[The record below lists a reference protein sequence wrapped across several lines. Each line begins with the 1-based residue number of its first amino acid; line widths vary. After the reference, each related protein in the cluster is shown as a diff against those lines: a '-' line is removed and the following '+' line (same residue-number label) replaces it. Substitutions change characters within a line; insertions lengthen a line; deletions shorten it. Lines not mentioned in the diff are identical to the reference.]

1 MRNAVEISADLRL
14 LLKSDPQFFFDVYG
28 GTLMAHHTPINLNTA
43 EKAIN
48 ELLDVSKMLSG
59 LGVSY
64 ETQRPV
70 IDLAQEIYARDM
82 LPALLELNN
91 HQSND

>member
-1 MRNAVEISADLRL
+1 
-14 LLKSDPQFFFDVYG
+14 
-28 GTLMAHHTPINLNTA
+28 MAHHTPINLNTA